1 MKTALK
7 IIVPLAI
14 LALALLGFRFLGSLR
29 PAPRT
34 LVPPPVVPA
43 VDVLTVSAENHAP
56 PVMSYGTV
64 GSYFETDLTPQV
76 SGAITFVSPKFRVGE
91 TVEPGHLLVQID
103 PTDYRAAL
111 ATAEANLTVA
121 ERTYE
126 EEKIRAEQ
134 AAGDWE
140 ASGRELSAAS
150 DFVLRKPQLAAAEA
164 GIKSAK
170 AAIEKAR
177 ADLGRTEVRAPFPAV
192 ITARN
197 ASPGNQ
203 ASPQVSLGALVS
215 REKEEIRLP
224 LTADQAARVTL
235 PTKATLTSPLKPGA
249 SWEAELVRMDPTVD
263 TRNQVIYAVAEVV
276 DPFGAGKEPLPVGI
290 FANAAIA
297 AQPIAASYKV
307 PEAAYVNDSYV
318 WKVDEEKKLV
328 RLEAPRV
335 FAFERHLYLK
345 APEGADGPVKIV
357 SRPLSNFRKGMEVK
371 EEETANGRE

>member
-7 IIVPLAI
+7 IIIPLVI
-14 LALALLGFRFLGSLR
+14 IALAVLGFRFLGSQK

-34 LVPPPVVPA
+34 MVPPPVVPS
-43 VDVLTVSAENHAP
+43 VDVVTLAPENHAP
-56 PVMSYGTV
+56 PVQSYGTV
-64 GSYFETDLTPQV
+64 GSYFQTNLTPQV
-76 SGAITFVSPKFRVGE
+76 SGRIIFVSPKFRVGE
-91 TVEPGHLLVQID
+91 TVDTEHLLVQID

-111 ATAEANLTVA
+111 ATDEASLTVA
-121 ERTYE
+121 ERTFE

-140 ASGRELSAAS
+140 ASGRKLAAAS

-164 GIKSAK
+164 SIKSAK

-203 ASPQVSLGALVS
+203 ASPQASLGTLVS
-215 REKEEIRLP
+215 TEKVEIRLP
-224 LTADQAARVTL
+224 LTSDQAVRVTL
-235 PTKATLTSPLKPGA
+235 PAKATLTSPLKPGA

-276 DPFGAGKEPLPVGI
+276 DPFAAGKEPLPVGI
-290 FANAAIA
+290 FANATIT
-297 AQPIAASYKV
+297 AQPIGASYKV

-318 WKVDEEKKLV
+318 WSVDGENRIS
-328 RLEAPRV
+328 RLEAPR
-335 FAFERHLYLK
+335 LYSL
-345 APEGADGPVKIV
+345 EGHVYLRATGDGPLKII
-357 SRPLSNFRKGMEVK
+357 SRPLRNFKTGMQIK
-371 EEETANGRE
+371 ETANGRE